1 VTDLFSS
8 MPEEHPAPPPT
19 PSPARLVEPADRSF
33 EPGAPAGEAG
43 AARAAEDA
51 SPAPGS
57 KDRPAGAPPRGIDLS
72 AVVPVL
78 DEAPSLAELYNRL
91 RAAVAS
97 LSMTYEFIFIDDGS
111 TDDTPRV
118 LAKLAAEDKNVRVAS
133 FRRNFGKSAALAVA
147 FARARGRYVLTLD
160 GDLQDDPAELP
171 RLVEALEDRHLDLV
185 SGWKRER
192 HDPWTK
198 TVPSKLFNAVTGAMA
213 GVRLHDFNCG
223 LKLYRR
229 EVVEAIEVYGEFHRF
244 LPALAH
250 WRGFR
255 VGEVAVTHY
264 PRRFGH
270 SKFGAARFVNGFLD
284 LIAAMFLS
292 TSFLKPLHVF
302 GRMAIV
308 LGGVGML
315 INLYFVVVWLLG
327 EPVRLRP
334 LFVIGLAL
342 VLVAIQF
349 VLMGLLGEMIAAGRP
364 KTDWPTRF
372 TANFDDER

>member
-1 VTDLFSS
+1 MTTDLFASL
-8 MPEEHPAPPPT
+8 PDPVPDPPPAPVAKPAPAPPPI
-19 PSPARLVEPADRSF
+19 
-33 EPGAPAGEAG
+33 
-43 AARAAEDA
+43 AAA
-51 SPAPGS
+51 SH
-57 KDRPAGAPPRGIDLS
+57 GIDLT
-72 AVVPVL
+72 AVIPVL
-78 DEAPSLAELYNRL
+78 DEAPSLPELYNRL

-97 LSMTYEFIFIDDGS
+97 VGMSYEFIFIDDGS
-111 TDDTPRV
+111 SDGTPRI
-118 LAKLAAEDKNVRVAS
+118 LAQLAEEDPGVRVAS

-171 RLVEALEDRHLDLV
+171 RLLEALESKGLDLV

-198 TVPSKLFNAVTGAMA
+198 TVPSKLFNGVTGLMA

-223 LKLYRR
+223 IKLYRR
-229 EVVEAIEVYGEFHRF
+229 EVVESIEVYGEFHRF

-255 VGEVAVTHY
+255 VGEIPVTHHA
-264 PRRFGH
+264 RRFGH

-308 LGGVGML
+308 SGGTGML
-315 INLYFVVVWLLG
+315 INLYFVALWLFG
-327 EPVRLRP
+327 EPVRVRP
-334 LFVIGLAL
+334 IL
-342 VLVAIQF
+342 VLGMVLVVVTIQF
-349 VLMGLLGEMIAAGRP
+349 VLMGLLGEMIAAGRV
-364 KTDWPTRF
+364 KTDWPMRF
-372 TANFDDER
+372 TANFDDPPAPGSERR